1 MKQYD
6 DNELRELL
14 LNYEVC
20 EPSPELVTKTKSL
33 MREEMAKLST
43 APSRQAEWVL
53 MLVGLSIM
61 MSLCIFYMFTVGT
74 ILKFTLPSY
83 LTEFLR
89 HSLFAFTAAGGS
101 ILAGLLMLFFL
112 KQFHIQQE
120 KRIGQLS

>member
-33 MREEMAKLST
+33 MREEMVKLST

-120 KRIGQLS
+120 KRIRQLS

>member
-1 MKQYD
+1 MRHNNDK
-6 DNELRELL
+6 ELREFLL
-14 LNYEVC
+14 YYEVC
-20 EPSPELVTKTKSL
+20 EPSPELVANTKNL
-33 MREEMAKLST
+33 MREEMARLST

-61 MSLCIFYMFTVGT
+61 MSLCFFYMFTVGT

-83 LTEFLR
+83 LTEFLH

-112 KQFHIQQE
+112 KQLHIQQE
-120 KRIGQLS
+120 RRIGQLS